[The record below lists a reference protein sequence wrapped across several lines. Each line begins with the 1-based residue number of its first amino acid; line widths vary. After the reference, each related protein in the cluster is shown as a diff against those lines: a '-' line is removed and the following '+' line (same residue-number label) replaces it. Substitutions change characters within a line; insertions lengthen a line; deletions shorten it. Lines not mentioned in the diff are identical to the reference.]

1 MKPDFLAAFLTLTAV
16 AIFSASCHNPNQ
28 VTYTAP
34 PPRTM
39 PLDSVAALSGA
50 GKAVWQEPSDSAS
63 FTVTV
68 PGDSACPVQVGLYNS
83 GRSLVR
89 ILVDSLYSPGNHTIR
104 WLVRDSEGKALPL
117 GIYYYQFEICGKIST
132 LKFPYRRENC

>member
-1 MKPDFLAAFLTLTAV
+1 MKSKFLAAYLTLTMA
-16 AIFSASCHNPNQ
+16 ALFSASCHNPNQ

-34 PPRTM
+34 PPRTV
-39 PLDSVAALSGA
+39 PLDSAAALAGA
-50 GKAVWQEPSDSAS
+50 GRAVWQEPPDSATLS
-63 FTVTV
+63 FTV
-68 PGDSACPVQVGLYNS
+68 PADSACPVKVGLYSS

-89 ILVDSLYSPGNHTIR
+89 ILVDSLYSPGNHKIR

-132 LKFPYRRENC
+132 LKFPYRRENR

>member
-1 MKPDFLAAFLTLTAV
+1 MTAV
-16 AIFSASCHNPNQ
+16 SKFALEILTIVILLFSSCHNPNQ

-39 PLDSVAALSGA
+39 PLNSAAAEGGA
-50 GKAVWQEPSDSAS
+50 GSAVWKEPPDSATVS
-63 FTVTV
+63 FTV
-68 PGDSACPVQVGLYNS
+68 PGDSSCPVRIGLHNS

-104 WLVRDSEGKALPL
+104 WLVRDSQGKALPL

-132 LKFPYRRENC
+132 LKFPYRREKQ